1 MCFPAKR
8 GIEKTLNWNLID
20 LIDLIGVA
28 IGWEKVLTAFSL
40 GITG

>member
-1 MCFPAKR
+1 MYFPAKR
-8 GIEKTLNWNLID
+8 GIEKTLNRN

-28 IGWEKVLTAFSL
+28 IGWEKFLTAFSL